1 MHTPFYNSP
10 FPTMNPRVRY
20 KTAMERAGFD
30 VAYNGLDCSS
40 STASST
46 RGSRMRQHSEGS
58 WMHGARSA
66 PHLIGHS
73 TQNRIRSDSG
83 EAKRTANIPFNTLQN
98 SSKSPAR
105 LPQINISSPNPHYI
119 KTNRSVDG
127 FAKESSFFDFERKS
141 ESKASIP
148 SHYDELLL
156 HSSNNTQDDTSS
168 NYNSPTPKLPSP
180 PSDFIEHEL
189 DPVERS
195 FMMLTQNTVANPTKQ
210 THTEKIFATSHEIQ
224 QIDRQLPEK
233 VRDETLFESV
243 HFEPEPALQLD
254 LCSINNKATFTEPN
268 NEPSNSIPLINVSEA
283 TPERLDVTSNYSE
296 SVSSNDEHNTRVKK
310 DVPFFREHSEI
321 SQDTDNAI
329 PQVIEETKNET
340 QKGLS
345 INGRASFA
353 SSEEFVPPQP
363 QPRSQ
368 PEASTLSQ
376 VEKLIAQLD
385 DVSLT
390 RGLDVSESS
399 PQTLSFPDEQR
410 RKKSSAYLSRY
421 EDNLNSTTRNQVSDT
436 EGSLPYNYKPQ
447 MLHVSEVNQFPDEGH
462 EYVEGCPSQ
471 EPVPSTNS
479 KFNTPTSEHSAD
491 TPIFY
496 NFKKTVSVCQNR
508 SISSQRPD
516 SDFDNIFSASMTD
529 RSSMESFQ
537 SAKDKPLDMLQPSM
551 ALIESV
557 DNTLQKPSIKPLHLS
572 HKISISEVNNAKS
585 EKLPDPE
592 KKNLETQEMEQE
604 GSKGDQEHTSSL
616 TMHQPCPT
624 PTFKHAPGE
633 GPCRSCGLEVAGKRV
648 FSKNHNE
655 LSGQWHRDC
664 FRCIECGL
672 KFSKKISCY
681 ILDDQPYCQC
691 HYHQKNNSICKT
703 CDGFIEGECLENDKN
718 ERFHVD
724 CLTCFICHRLID
736 DDYYIYNNKSPLCH
750 NHDIEALLRDGIDGE
765 YQDMERSNTISKRRT
780 RIINCR

>member
-40 STASST
+40 SIAPST
-46 RGSRMRQHSEGS
+46 RGSGMRQHSEGS
-58 WMHGARSA
+58 WMLGAKSA
-66 PHLIGHS
+66 PHLTGHN
-73 TQNRIRSDSG
+73 TQSGVRSVSG
-83 EAKRTANIPFNTLQN
+83 GMKRTADIPLNTLQN
-98 SSKSPAR
+98 SSKGPVR
-105 LPQINISSPNPHYI
+105 LPQINVSPPNLHHI

-127 FAKESSFFDFERKS
+127 FTKESSFFDFERKT

-156 HSSNNTQDDTSS
+156 RSSSNTQDDTSS
-168 NYNSPTPKLPSP
+168 DYNTQTPKLPSP
-180 PSDFIEHEL
+180 PSELVEHEL

-195 FMMLTQNTVANPTKQ
+195 FMLLTQNTVTNPTKP
-210 THTEKIFATSHEIQ
+210 THTEKEFATPHENQ

-233 VRDETLFESV
+233 VGNETLFESV

-254 LCSINNKATFTEPN
+254 LCGVNNKATLAEIN
-268 NEPSNSIPLINVSEA
+268 NEPSNSLPLINVSEA
-283 TPERLDVTSNYSE
+283 TPERLDATSNYSE
-296 SVSSNDEHNTRVKK
+296 SVSSNDEHNTKVKK
-310 DVPFFREHSEI
+310 DVLFFREHSES
-321 SQDTDNAI
+321 SQNRDNPT
-329 PQVIEETKNET
+329 PQVIEEITNET

-345 INGRASFA
+345 INDQASFA
-353 SSEEFVPPQP
+353 SSGEVVTPRPQP
-363 QPRSQ
+363 QPQ
-368 PEASTLSQ
+368 PEVSTLSQ

-385 DVSLT
+385 DVSLI
-390 RGLDVSESS
+390 RGLDVAESS
-399 PQTLSFPDEQR
+399 PQTLSFSDEQR

-421 EDNLNSTTRNQVSDT
+421 EDDLNVTARNQANDT
-436 EGSLPYNYKPQ
+436 EGSLSYNYRPQ
-447 MLHVSEVNQFPDEGH
+447 VLQVGEVNQLPDKGH
-462 EYVEGCPSQ
+462 EYIGSHPSQ
-471 EPVPSTNS
+471 EPVLSTNS
-479 KFNTPTSEHSAD
+479 KSNTPTSEHSAD

-496 NFKKTVSVCQNR
+496 NFKKTISVCQNR
-508 SISSQRPD
+508 SVASQRPD
-516 SDFDNIFSASMTD
+516 SDFDNTFSASMTD

-537 SAKDKPLDMLQPSM
+537 SAKDGPLDILQPTM

-557 DNTLQKPSIKPLHLS
+557 DDTLQKSSIEPLQLS
-572 HKISISEVNNAKS
+572 HKISISELKNAKS
-585 EKLPDPE
+585 EKLPDSE
-592 KKNLETQEMEQE
+592 KTDLETQEMEQE
-604 GSKGDQEHTSSL
+604 GSKGNQEHTSPS
-616 TMHQPCPT
+616 TMHHHCPI

-633 GPCRSCGLEVAGKRV
+633 GPCRSCGLEVTGKRV
-648 FSKNHNE
+648 FSKNYNE

-681 ILDDQPYCQC
+681 ILYDQPYCQC

-724 CLTCFICHRLID
+724 CLTCFLCHRLID
-736 DDYYIYNNKSPLCH
+736 DDYYIYNNKSPLCR

-780 RIINCR
+780 RIINFR